1 MSSRENKINC
11 CSKTEVRSKEPSM
24 DEGKA
29 AKPNGGN
36 IVTQVDNSESL
47 NFLKVLGSGRK

>member
-1 MSSRENKINC
+1 
-11 CSKTEVRSKEPSM
+11 M

-29 AKPNGGN
+29 AKPNGDN